1 MPEIPTNYQ
10 RLEAS
15 QRTTAPGARRVG
27 PADPKE
33 VLSVS
38 IRVRRRPD
46 APGLPDATQSGAPTT
61 RHAFLSRE
69 DFAARYGAAQED
81 LDRVADF
88 ARSHGLAVTESSIP
102 RRTVVVSGTVEQ
114 MSRAFAVELSRYES
128 PAQSYRGR
136 EGYVFVPADLVHVVE
151 GVFGLDNRRMAQP
164 LFRRF
169 GGPAQIIVPL
179 TPPQMARLY
188 DFPPP
193 PQDISGQTVGLL
205 EFGGGYQLSDIQ
217 AFFQQLSLSAPTL
230 TNVGVDGATDAPG
243 GDADAE
249 VALDIDVVGAVW
261 PRARR
266 LLSTSRHGPSRAG

>member
-1 MPEIPTNYQ
+1 
-10 RLEAS
+10 
-15 QRTTAPGARRVG
+15 
-27 PADPKE
+27 
-33 VLSVS
+33 
-38 IRVRRRPD
+38 VRRRPD

-193 PQDISGQTVGLL
+193 PQDISGLGLL